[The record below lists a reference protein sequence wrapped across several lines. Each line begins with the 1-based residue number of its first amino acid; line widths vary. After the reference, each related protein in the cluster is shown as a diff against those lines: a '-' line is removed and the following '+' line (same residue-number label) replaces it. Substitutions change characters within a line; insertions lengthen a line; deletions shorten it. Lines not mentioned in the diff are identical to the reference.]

1 VEAYGERSMVII
13 DGELTHAIKKTP
25 RFADGQEQV
34 SGAIAPAADERELA
48 LSIWAG
54 LPKGLLYARVDL
66 ARSEAGEPLVMELE
80 LLEPSLFLL
89 QSEAALD
96 RFATAILDRAR
107 TANSL

>member
-1 VEAYGERSMVII
+1 
-13 DGELTHAIKKTP
+13 
-25 RFADGQEQV
+25 
-34 SGAIAPAADERELA
+34 
-48 LSIWAG
+48 
-54 LPKGLLYARVDL
+54 VDL